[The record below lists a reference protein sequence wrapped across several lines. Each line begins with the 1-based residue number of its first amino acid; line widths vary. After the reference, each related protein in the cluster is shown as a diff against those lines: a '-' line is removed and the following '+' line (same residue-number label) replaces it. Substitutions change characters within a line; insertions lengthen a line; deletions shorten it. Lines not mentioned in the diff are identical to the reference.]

1 MIELEIINELNKQV
15 SQQGYTFSYYD
26 DLEKFFQDKNSN
38 YKLMLSKRGY
48 SFFELRNVHKTV
60 PQIIKKLNYSVSIS
74 LNECSCDLAWI
85 SELKEVSSLTLLF
98 TSYKNLP
105 DEFTKLKTI
114 KHLTLMNSGLHYLPA
129 VVREFSSLTTI
140 RIMNDGSGEGNPFLL
155 PNWLS
160 KMPNLES
167 INLETAYVHSIPA
180 DLVKTKM
187 EFILEND
194 SSKKG
199 IHLFGTKLFEGDI
212 SLFGQPRNV
221 IEAFYFGRQ
230 ESQRECKVI
239 FLGEGKSGKSSLI
252 ERLIS
257 NTYKE
262 GKLPTE
268 GIRMQTWPVEID
280 GETIRLRILDFG
292 GQEIMHAMHRC
303 FMTQHTVY
311 VLVCDSRQDGD
322 LDREAARW
330 LETIQSFAPGCP
342 VILAL
347 NKADENKNVSVNE
360 TNLRAINPNLRKPI
374 ETSAKWEQARGTAKL
389 LDEIKN
395 AVNLAMDKSKGN
407 TDILRLRE
415 HLETMDKDYIT
426 AQEYKILCD
435 RCNVGEEDIQ
445 ENLLEWFKELGIC
458 YYYKSSALNT
468 RLEGLRVLNPAWLT
482 NGIYRLILRTP
493 PNGILS
499 HTLIKSVLKATDPND
514 IMPHKT
520 YAPEETEFILY
531 VMRKFEISI
540 SIGDGKELIPLKMSK
555 AIPETVNNFNRKT
568 ALHLSWK
575 ASYIPNTVVHRLIIR
590 KYSELDI
597 NCLWR
602 FGARFDS
609 RDKKQ
614 SALVYM
620 SETRIDVFVQGQ
632 DKRQYMEEFRKEIIG
647 ILNDLNLKPEET
659 IHFIW
664 EGAEREAPYFE
675 VLEQYKRGRG
685 DMYVRGAQR
694 YPNPAKILQEHYV
707 EEKNR
712 MDSISS
718 SNMSSAGDNSPVVN
732 GETVVIN
739 YGEGDN
745 EVKIHKSKRIS
756 ITPNL
761 LSESIMSRDAIE
773 QSEFDDLVTHLRK
786 ISKRREIPLGLRLKM
801 NRIIKQCENRTA
813 TSSWQKLRDFLGDA
827 ANLATIISL
836 AIAPEFIKLLQTIF
850 T

>member
-1 MIELEIINELNKQV
+1 MEYKDNLQILRKKVL
-15 SQQGYTFSYYD
+15 QQGYSIKYFKSYKAYLND
-26 DLEKFFQDKNSN
+26 DKTN
-38 YKLMLSKRGY
+38 YKLYISGN
-48 SFFELRNVHKTV
+48 SFSALELHNVHKTV
-60 PQIIKKLNYSVSIS
+60 PIVIKQLMNECSIVLDS
-74 LNECSCDLAWI
+74 CSCDLAWI
-85 SELKEVSSLTLLF
+85 ADTNVAFLTLF
-98 TSYKNLP
+98 NSTYKSLP
-105 DEFTKLKTI
+105 NEFTRLKYLKVFSIYNSGINHIPDVIREIASLETI
-114 KHLTLMNSGLHYLPA
+114 KISNLYWNQ
-129 VVREFSSLTTI
+129 
-140 RIMNDGSGEGNPFLL
+140 DPFVL

-160 KMPNLES
+160 EMPNLK
-167 INLETAYVHSIPA
+167 NLDLSNSYIHSIPA

-194 SSKKG
+194 STKKG
-199 IHLFGTKLFEGDI
+199 IHLFGTRLFEGDI

-221 IEAFYFGRQ
+221 IEAFYFGHQ

-252 ERLIS
+252 ERLVS
-257 NTYKE
+257 NTFQD

-268 GIRMQTWPVEID
+268 GIRMQTWPVEIG

-360 TNLRAINPNLRKPI
+360 TDLREKNPNLRKPI
-374 ETSAKWEQARGTAKL
+374 ETSAKWEQALGTAKL

-426 AQEYKILCD
+426 AQEYKNLCD
-435 RCNVGEEDIQ
+435 RCNVREEDIQ
-445 ENLLEWFKELGIC
+445 ENLLDWFKELGIC
-458 YYYKSSALNT
+458 YYYKTSALNT

-493 PNGILS
+493 PNGILP

-514 IMPHKT
+514 IMPYKT

-555 AIPETVNNFNRKT
+555 VTPDVVNHFDKKT

-590 KYSELDI
+590 KHGELDI
-597 NCLWR
+597 NCFWR

-659 IHFIW
+659 IHFFW
-664 EGAEREAPYFE
+664 EGAERESPYFE
-675 VLEQYKRGRG
+675 VLEQYKRGRE
-685 DMYVRGAQR
+685 DMYVREAKR

-707 EEKNR
+707 EEGKR
-712 MDSISS
+712 MDSIHSS
-718 SNMSSAGDNSPVVN
+718 DTSTSGDNSPVIS
-732 GETVVIN
+732 GDTVIIN
-739 YGEGDN
+739 YGDGDIKTG
-745 EVKIHKSKRIS
+745 KIQDNRIN
-756 ITPNL
+756 ITSSV
-761 LSESIMSRDAIE
+761 LSENIARRNSIE

-786 ISKRREIPLGLRLKM
+786 ISKRREIPIGMRFKM
-801 NRIIKQCENRTA
+801 NRVIKQCENRTA

-850 T
+850 A